1 MAIKPTKP
9 TVPPAPSRSN
19 PGVDFSNKADV
30 FAAFQA
36 PFADYMDDIAD
47 FVDEMADDALAAA
60 TGGDLPPL
68 TGQAGKVLAVK
79 GDESGAEF
87 VDLPP
92 DTVAALATNGLVART
107 GAGTAAART
116 LTAGTGIVVTN
127 GDGVAGNPTVA
138 ADIATQAEAE
148 AGTDNAKLM
157 TPLRVAQAVDA
168 QVVIPPA
175 GGVTLLG
182 TLTTTSGSSQT
193 LSGLTLTDYKFLLLF
208 INGVSPNGDGAYL
221 TFAGSINHRIAG
233 PSSNTSDEWTGSV
246 LVDLAISRYSSSIA
260 NAGAGFSGV
269 AGLGWAGTCALTNAS
284 TSVTINMS
292 GRNFDAGSIRI
303 YGVK

>member
-30 FAAFQA
+30 FAAFQS
-36 PFADYMDDIAD
+36 PFADYMDEIAD
-47 FVDEMADDALAAA
+47 FVDKMADDALAAA

-92 DTVAALATNGLVART
+92 DTIGALATNGLVART

-127 GDGVAGNPTVA
+127 GDGVAGDPTVA
-138 ADIATQAEAE
+138 VDIATQAEAE

-157 TPLRVAQAVDA
+157 TPLRVAQAVADSLNAPGSAPTYACRAWVNFNGTGTVAIRGSGNVSSITDNGVGDYTVNFTTAMPDA
-168 QVVIPPA
+168 NYSIV
-175 GGVTLLG
+175 G
-182 TLTTTSGSSQT
+182 TC
-193 LSGLTLTDYKFLLLF
+193 SGL
-208 INGVSPNGDGAYL
+208 V
-221 TFAGSINHRIAG
+221 GSIGAENSVVGIHPTLGFPTASAFRVRLRAIN
-233 PSSNTSDEWTGSV
+233 SNIDGEYVCLSV
-246 LVDLAISRYSSSIA
+246 FR
-260 NAGAGFSGV
+260 
-269 AGLGWAGTCALTNAS
+269 
-284 TSVTINMS
+284 
-292 GRNFDAGSIRI
+292 
-303 YGVK
+303 

>member
-87 VDLPP
+87 VDFPP
-92 DTVAALATNGLVART
+92 DTIAELTTNGLVART

-116 LTAGTGIVVTN
+116 LTAGTGITVTN
-127 GDGVAGNPTVA
+127 GNGVAGNPTVA
-138 ADIATQAEAE
+138 ASIATQAEAE

-157 TPLRVAQAVDA
+157 TPLRVAQAVADSLNAPGSAPTYACRAWVNFNGTGAVAIRASGNVSSITYNGTGDYTVNFTTAMPDA
-168 QVVIPPA
+168 NYASMATGTFTNA
-175 GGVTLLG
+175 GLYVEGSTAP
-182 TLTTTSGSSQT
+182 TTTALRVKSYT
-193 LSGLTLTDYKFLLLF
+193 
-208 INGVSPNGDGAYL
+208 A
-221 TFAGSINHRIAG
+221 AGWPI
-233 PSSNTSDEWTGSV
+233 DV
-246 LVDLAISRYSSSIA
+246 LYCNVAIFR
-260 NAGAGFSGV
+260 
-269 AGLGWAGTCALTNAS
+269 
-284 TSVTINMS
+284 
-292 GRNFDAGSIRI
+292 
-303 YGVK
+303 

>member
-19 PGVDFSNKADV
+19 PGVDFSNKADA

-36 PFADYMDDIAD
+36 PFADYMDEVAD

-92 DTVAALATNGLVART
+92 DTIGALASNGLVART

-127 GDGVAGNPTVA
+127 GDGVAGDPTVA
-138 ADIATQAEAE
+138 ASIATQAEAE

-157 TPLRVAQAVDA
+157 TPLRVAQAVAVAVGAGTAGLAAGSVGSYALLWANVTATRTAGATLAGSSLRYSNTYTDTA
-168 QVVIPPA
+168 AIGYSSEVPA
-175 GGVTLLG
+175 GTWRLMGSTGTVNGGASASLLAQAS
-182 TLTTTSGSSQT
+182 LW
-193 LSGLTLTDYKFLLLF
+193 L
-208 INGVSPNGDGAYL
+208 
-221 TFAGSINHRIAG
+221 RI
-233 PSSNTSDEWTGSV
+233 S
-246 LVDLAISRYSSSIA
+246 
-260 NAGAGFSGV
+260 
-269 AGLGWAGTCALTNAS
+269 
-284 TSVTINMS
+284 
-292 GRNFDAGSIRI
+292 
-303 YGVK
+303 